1 MTHHIKNLILTLLT
15 LVCLLTA
22 AIAQQRPYRLSDR
35 LTGTWRLNLSRSDDP
50 RTVVERALGRDR
62 NNNNNNNAQ
71 DNLMRRLE
79 APDALALER
88 RGRTVTLA
96 SSRAQQVTFDA
107 DGRENTESLR
117 NGRQRSTRATLTGD
131 RLMVRTTGDQG
142 SDFEVTFEPIDGGR
156 SLRVTRSLYTE
167 RLNQTVL
174 ARSIYDRTADTAQ
187 FNVYNGAV
195 DYPDSRNNNN
205 NNNNSQRG
213 DFMMTDGT
221 QVIATLNNDLKT
233 KEAQAGDTFSMT
245 VREPNQY
252 DGAVIEGRV
261 VSAERSGRVSGRA
274 GFQLQFDRIRMR
286 NGRSSD
292 FAGTIDSVRLPN
304 GQTVR
309 VDQEGG
315 VADDKS
321 QTNRTV
327 QRSAI
332 GGAIGAVIG
341 AIAGGGKG
349 AAIGAVVGAGT
360 GAGSIYVQ
368 GRDDLE
374 LTRGSEFTIR
384 ASAPR

>member
-1 MTHHIKNLILTLLT
+1 M
-15 LVCLLTA
+15 
-22 AIAQQRPYRLSDR
+22 
-35 LTGTWRLNLSRSDDP
+35 
-50 RTVVERALGRDR
+50 
-62 NNNNNNNAQ
+62 
-71 DNLMRRLE
+71 
-79 APDALALER
+79 
-88 RGRTVTLA
+88 A

-117 NGRQRSTRATLTGD
+117 NGRQRSTRATLSGD
-131 RLMVRTTGDQG
+131 RLMVRTTGDRG
-142 SDFEVTFEPIDGGR
+142 SDFEVTFEPIEGGR

-167 RLNQTVL
+167 RLNQTVV
-174 ARSIYDRTADTAQ
+174 ARSFYDRTADTAQ
-187 FNVYNGAV
+187 FNVYNGAI

-205 NNNNSQRG
+205 TNNNSQRG

-245 VREPNQY
+245 IREPNQY
-252 DGAVIEGRV
+252 AGAVIEGRV

-286 NGRSSD
+286 NSRSSD
-292 FAGTIDSVRLPN
+292 FAGTIDNVRLPN